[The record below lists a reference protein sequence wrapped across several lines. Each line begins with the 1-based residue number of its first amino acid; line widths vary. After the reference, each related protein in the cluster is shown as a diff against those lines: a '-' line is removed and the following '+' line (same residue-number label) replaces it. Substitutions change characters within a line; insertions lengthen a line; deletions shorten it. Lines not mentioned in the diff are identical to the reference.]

1 MKITD
6 FCDMEKLDE
15 LLKNWSMATGMAV
28 SVLDESG
35 NRVTDSYNNKDFC
48 TNYTMGTHKGKEAC
62 DRCQREGKGVFACHM
77 GLYEFNVP
85 VALKNGTVLGSITGG
100 QVFAA
105 VDEEKIKKK
114 ARDFG
119 LDEDKYFDAASK
131 VAVRT
136 KEEIESSVKLL
147 SDMIDMFV
155 NSSYEADYNNK
166 LREDLK
172 KRIANTS
179 QNVVKI
185 NENIAGLSNRQKM
198 LALNASIEA
207 ARAGEAGRGFV
218 VVANEVKNLAAD
230 MKVASDK
237 ITVMF
242 NELTENL
249 TM

>member
-1 MKITD
+1 MKIAD
-6 FCDMEKLDE
+6 FCDMEKLED
-15 LLKNWSMATGMAV
+15 LVNNWSKATGMV
-28 SVLDESG
+28 VTVLDEAG
-35 NRVTDSYNNKDFC
+35 THLTENYQNTDFC
-48 TNYTMGTHKGKEAC
+48 NYTQGTHKGREIC
-62 DRCQREGKGVFACHM
+62 DRCQREGKGAYTCDL
-77 GLYEFNVP
+77 GLYEFKVP
-85 VALKNGTVLGSITGG
+85 ITLSDGKVLGTLVGG
-100 QVFAA
+100 QAFPGQP
-105 VDEEKIKKK
+105 DKDKLSRK
-114 ARDFG
+114 AREFG
-119 LDEDKYFDAASK
+119 IDEDKYSDAASR
-131 VAVRT
+131 VCVRS
-136 KEEIESSVKLL
+136 KEEIEASVKLL
-147 SDMIDMFV
+147 SDMVNMFV
-155 NSSYEADYNNK
+155 ASSYETDYNKK